1 MPQKLVTG
9 EQIDRNAWMLNLP
22 AGVTGGVS
30 DVKFNGKSVVNSD
43 GVADIKFPAAYVYG
57 IDTDL
62 TNLTCDVAAKQV
74 YLNYVY
80 DDNKYPASLRYIEAA
95 GFGALPA
102 HNFKRYVGNGRQV
115 NYWLDANDSTKKEDG
130 TNAVLTGADGDVL
143 VWIPIVHVRYDNYT
157 DANGHAHTVRLWSD
171 APFNGSR
178 PHTLFYCNRGG
189 TTAKPYVCGAFKAVM
204 CDSDGVPIPQ
214 SAENT
219 PITYANGRRC
229 RSVIGA
235 RPATNSTRANMR
247 KGFENNGD
255 YTNVHFLFGSFLKE
269 AMAIEHGN
277 WNEQTTLSIGYC
289 NLTTWYYSSL
299 RKTGRTVIFGNGS
312 GQIEADDLVEDGLDV
327 DLLTMKDGA
336 SLWST
341 TAQNDHTK
349 RIVACCYR
357 GIEDPYGACWE
368 FNDGIQKYQTA
379 TADDYTQSGFYM
391 TTDCDTYSQLDTAI
405 NPPSDGVGEFPLNG
419 CVTPQ
424 WVHHNWPKGQNWIAD
439 YDEYTLFA
447 KVSTW
452 TASENKSLADWLYND
467 ATAGARVCA
476 RGGSSAFGSYAGR
489 IGAASVYVTNGLT
502 NAIATYGARLA
513 VC

>member
-1 MPQKLVTG
+1 MPYKTVTG
-9 EQIDRNAWMLNLP
+9 EQIDKNTWYLNLP

-80 DDNKYPASLRYIEAA
+80 DDDKYPASLRYIEAA

-102 HNFKRYVGNGRQV
+102 HNFKRFVGHGRQV

-130 TNAVLTGADGDVL
+130 TTAVLTGADGDVL

-171 APFNGSR
+171 TAFNGSR

-189 TTAKPYVCGAFKAVM
+189 TTAKPYICGAFKAVM
-204 CDSDGVPIPQ
+204 CDADGVPIPQ
-214 SAENT
+214 TAENT

-277 WNEQTTLSIGYC
+277 WNEQTTFSVGFTNLS
-289 NLTTWYYSSL
+289 TYYYAAL
-299 RKTGRTVIFGNGS
+299 RKNGRTVIFGNGS
-312 GQIEADDLVEDGLDV
+312 GQVEADDLTDDGLDV
-327 DLLTMKDGA
+327 DILTMKDGA
-336 SLWST
+336 TDWNS

-349 RIVACCYR
+349 RIVACSYR
-357 GIEDPYGACWE
+357 GIENPFGACWE
-368 FNDGIQKYQTA
+368 FCDGIQKNQSA
-379 TADDYTQSGFYM
+379 TANDYTISGYWM
-391 TTDCDTYSQLDTAI
+391 TTDCDTYSRLDTAI
-405 NPPSDGVGEFPLNG
+405 TPPENGVGTFPVAG
-419 CVTPQ
+419 CQNPQ
-424 WVHHNWPKGQNWIAD
+424 WVHHEWPKAIVYIAD
-439 YDEYTLFA
+439 YAVETLFA
-447 KVSTW
+447 IHSSW
-452 TASENKSLADWLYND
+452 TASDNKSLADYFYNNGN
-467 ATAGARVCA
+467 AGACVVV
-476 RGGSSAFGSYAGR
+476 RGGSAYSSAAAGT
-489 IGAASVYVTNGLT
+489 AYVTVSYGLAT
-502 NAIATYGARLA
+502 AYATYGARLA

>member
-1 MPQKLVTG
+1 MPYKTVTG
-9 EQIDRNAWMLNLP
+9 EQIDKNTWYLNLP

-80 DDNKYPASLRYIEAA
+80 DDDKYPASLRYIEAA

-102 HNFKRYVGNGRQV
+102 HNFKRFVGHGRQV

-130 TNAVLTGADGDVL
+130 TTAVLTGADGDVL

-171 APFNGSR
+171 TAFNGSR

-189 TTAKPYVCGAFKAVM
+189 TTAKPYICGAFKAVM
-204 CDSDGVPIPQ
+204 CDADGVPIPQ
-214 SAENT
+214 TAENT

-277 WNEQTTLSIGYC
+277 WNEQTTFSVGFTNLS
-289 NLTTWYYSSL
+289 TYYYAAL
-299 RKTGRTVIFGNGS
+299 RKNGRTVIFGNGS
-312 GQIEADDLVEDGLDV
+312 GQVEADDLTDDGLDV
-327 DLLTMKDGA
+327 DILTMKDGA
-336 SLWST
+336 TDWNS

-349 RIVACCYR
+349 RIVACSYR
-357 GIEDPYGACWE
+357 GIENPFGACWE
-368 FNDGIQKYQTA
+368 FCDGIQKNQSA
-379 TADDYTQSGFYM
+379 TANDYTISGYWM
-391 TTDCDTYSQLDTAI
+391 TTDCDTYSRLDTAI
-405 NPPSDGVGEFPLNG
+405 TPPENGVGTFPVAG
-419 CVTPQ
+419 CQNPQ
-424 WVHHNWPKGQNWIAD
+424 WVHHEWPKAIVYIAD
-439 YDEYTLFA
+439 YAVETLFA
-447 KVSTW
+447 IHSSW
-452 TASENKSLADWLYND
+452 TASDNKSLADYFYNNGNAGACVVVRGGNANLS
-467 ATAGARVCA
+467 ATAG
-476 RGGSSAFGSYAGR
+476 SANVLVS
-489 IGAASVYVTNGLT
+489 IGLT
-502 NAIATYGARLA
+502 YAYANHGARLA